1 MEVGV
6 RVTGEIVVN
15 GQVNPLN
22 VDTTAKNIGS
32 YTDTLL
38 EVLERLV
45 ALDTVSSLEFELPQ
59 SKACDLPFLLAD
71 TGVNRD
77 GREVAVLQKLVKF
90 GCTKGALNEDDC
102 LVELKLIEQLVQ
114 LPILLLLIK
123 FDVVL
128 LKTVQSELCF
138 IINVDFKRVLHE
150 LLADGPNLL
159 GEGGAEH
166 HYLLLSGR
174 GSEDFLNI
182 TAHI

>member
-6 RVTGEIVVN
+6 GVTGKIVVD

-22 VDTTAKNIGS
+22 IDTTSKNIGGD
-32 YTDTLL
+32 TDTLL

-45 ALDTVSSLEFELPQ
+45 ALDTVSSLELKRPQ
-59 SKACDLPFLLAD
+59 YKACDLPFLLAD
-71 TGVNRD
+71 AGVNRD

-90 GCTKGALNEDDC
+90 GCTKGTLNEDDC
-102 LVELKLIEQLVQ
+102 LVELKLIKQLIQ
-114 LPILLLLIK
+114 LSVLLLLIK

-128 LKTVQSELCF
+128 LKTVQSKLCF
-138 IINVDFKRVLHE
+138 IIDVDFKRVLHE

-166 HYLLLSGR
+166 HYLLLSWC
-174 GSEDFLNI
+174 GSEYFLYI